1 MQHRDASRSV
11 GMDQGA
17 QRGERRSRA
26 SRKRSLKPLNTMPL
40 PDQNE
45 PPKAELA
52 RLGTSDLLAVLQD
65 AQAADLTAEKSAVV
79 MKRDGYNITG
89 FVLCHPVT
97 GNRCI
102 VEMSACR
109 WLTKDESWWLMHISE
124 SPLAANNPPN
134 NIP

>member
-1 MQHRDASRSV
+1 
-11 GMDQGA
+11 
-17 QRGERRSRA
+17 
-26 SRKRSLKPLNTMPL
+26 MPL